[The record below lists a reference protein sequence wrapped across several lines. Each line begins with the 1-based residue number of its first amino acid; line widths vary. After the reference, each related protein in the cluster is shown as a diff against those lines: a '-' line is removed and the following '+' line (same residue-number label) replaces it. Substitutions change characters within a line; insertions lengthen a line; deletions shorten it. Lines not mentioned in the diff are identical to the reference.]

1 MSGDLAPLTAMV
13 RALDKIEP
21 DSAEHVQAQQST
33 YHAIR
38 QNARL
43 QEQQRL
49 ADAWCAAFVAPKTP
63 GQPALTPATL
73 HALKR
78 TPDAPALQPV
88 RQLVSD
94 VAAQYAF
101 LHPHIEFPDVF
112 GDAQKGGFDCVLGN
126 PPWEHTELKEK
137 EWFAPRKPE
146 IADAA
151 TGALRKKMIEGLAE
165 NDPKLYADF
174 LFARREADAV
184 SHFVSASGRY
194 PLTARGRI
202 NTYAIF
208 SELCR
213 NSLNPC
219 GRLGIIVPTGIATDD
234 TTKFFFQ
241 SLMDKKSLV
250 SLYDFENREGIFPGV
265 HRSFK
270 FCMLTASGEKRPNNA
285 AQFAFFALNADEARD
300 PGKVFS
306 LSPAE
311 IALLNPNTRAAP
323 VFRSSRDAAITKGIY
338 QRVPVLLNEA
348 TGENPWGI
356 SFKQGLFNMT
366 SDSGLFRTAA
376 QLDAEGWTLDGNRY
390 RKGPAQM
397 LPLYEAKLMHQFDH
411 RFATYT
417 ENGETRDITSA
428 EKADPDCLPL
438 PRYWVAEA
446 EVEDRLIQ
454 KDKNGRVTWEWTRD
468 WLMGF
473 RDIARVTDERTA
485 IFGLFPPYGSGNTMP
500 FMFSGTSALAA
511 SALFIDS
518 GTTWRR
524 EVNLG
529 GAARLATLHF
539 DS

>member
-1 MSGDLAPLTAMV
+1 
-13 RALDKIEP
+13 
-21 DSAEHVQAQQST
+21 
-33 YHAIR
+33 
-38 QNARL
+38 
-43 QEQQRL
+43 
-49 ADAWCAAFVAPKTP
+49 
-63 GQPALTPATL
+63 
-73 HALKR
+73 
-78 TPDAPALQPV
+78 
-88 RQLVSD
+88 
-94 VAAQYAF
+94 
-101 LHPHIEFPDVF
+101 
-112 GDAQKGGFDCVLGN
+112 
-126 PPWEHTELKEK
+126 
-137 EWFAPRKPE
+137 
-146 IADAA
+146 
-151 TGALRKKMIEGLAE
+151 
-165 NDPKLYADF
+165 
-174 LFARREADAV
+174 
-184 SHFVSASGRY
+184 
-194 PLTARGRI
+194 
-202 NTYAIF
+202 
-208 SELCR
+208 
-213 NSLNPC
+213 
-219 GRLGIIVPTGIATDD
+219 
-234 TTKFFFQ
+234 
-241 SLMDKKSLV
+241 
-250 SLYDFENREGIFPGV
+250 
-265 HRSFK
+265 
-270 FCMLTASGEKRPNNA
+270 
-285 AQFAFFALNADEARD
+285 
-300 PGKVFS
+300 
-306 LSPAE
+306 
-311 IALLNPNTRAAP
+311 
-323 VFRSSRDAAITKGIY
+323 
-338 QRVPVLLNEA
+338 
-348 TGENPWGI
+348 
-356 SFKQGLFNMT
+356 MT